1 MRSQTIILTRQFLVV
16 TLWHPRGI
24 LAASLYHNAHN
35 SFSWYTYSLYRK
47 RRWWAVAFDTAKSA
61 PIQSLFHA
69 IAYDIQANSR
79 PIKDHCTVA
88 RKLQMYFSPS
98 FFLLTGPSINSRRLS
113 TMGLQ
118 PAWTNFFR
126 CFLSLTQSAARR
138 ISLPLCC
145 RSSLTF
151 LIHLWLCRP
160 RLLVYSICCQCFCR

>member
-24 LAASLYHNAHN
+24 LAGACIIMHTTALVGIH
-35 SFSWYTYSLYRK
+35 TVCIERD
-47 RRWWAVAFDTAKSA
+47 RRWAVAFDTAKSA